1 MEDVTLIEL
10 KSVSGSLGTGTVKDV
25 SFRLPNGKTY
35 GVFSPCYADAVCL
48 LALMSGA
55 RTPTSGTILA
65 GGFDLHRE
73 AKQARRGIGYLGADL
88 LPDNELTPLE
98 YLMSVADARELN
110 YDKTIRH
117 AHELLELADLA
128 DKKERL
134 IVNLSHG
141 EKRILCL
148 LQTLL
153 GNPEILILTSPLSG
167 LLAKDAQK
175 MRELISYFGDT
186 YTIFLCTPST
196 RDLKEMCDE
205 ILVLQ
210 DGTLKTVTSANDE
223 ALTTEFSAAPA
234 EASAPPEA
242 DTSQSNRTKAL
253 LKLLMQKS
261 SDYEVLDADEKE
273 GEN

>member
-1 MEDVTLIEL
+1 MIEL
-10 KSVSGSLGTGTVKDV
+10 KSVSGSLGAGAVRDV

-35 GVFSPCYADAVCL
+35 GVFSPRYADAVCL

-55 RTPTSGTILA
+55 RTPTGGTILA
-65 GGFDLHRE
+65 GGFDMHRE
-73 AKQARRGIGYLGADL
+73 AKKARRGIGYLGADL

-98 YLMSVADARELN
+98 YLMTVADARELN

-117 AHELLELADLA
+117 AHELLGLADLTN
-128 DKKERL
+128 KKERL
-134 IVNLSHG
+134 IAHLSHG

-167 LLAKDAQK
+167 LLPKDAQK

-196 RDLKEMCDE
+196 NDLKQMCDE

-210 DGTLKTVTSANDE
+210 DGMLKTVTSADDE
-223 ALTTEFSAAPA
+223 ALTKEFSVAPA
-234 EASAPPEA
+234 EASSAPED
-242 DTSQSNRTKAL
+242 DTPKSNRTKAL

-261 SDYEVLDADEKE
+261 GDYEVLDTNEKE
-273 GEN
+273 DEN